1 MIVLVLNCGSSS
13 LKYQLFSLD
22 NGDDQVKCRG
32 LVERVG
38 TMGGHLKQC
47 IPGRETYQLEVGVPD
62 HTAAIK
68 LMLEALIT
76 EKVIQ
81 DLSQIDAIGHRVVH
95 GGELFTQSVCINQEV
110 KDNIE
115 ACSDLAPLHN
125 PSNLK
130 GILSMEL
137 LLPDVPQ
144 VAVFDTSFHQTM
156 PKEAFLYG
164 LPYKY
169 YEEMRIRRYGFH
181 GISHGYVGRR
191 ACEMAGVDFHNSK
204 IITCHLGNGASITAI
219 KNGES
224 VDTSMGFTPVT
235 GLMMGTR
242 CGTIDAGILLY
253 LEEKHKLSISGI
265 SNLLNKESGLQGISG
280 LSSDMRDIIKA
291 TEEGIE
297 RARLALDM
305 YVYRVRKCIGSF
317 VAVMDGVD
325 MIVFAG
331 GIGENSFVIR
341 KLVCEKLKFFG
352 IEIDKQKNV
361 DACGQESLFSTPQSK
376 VKLMVVPTNEELVIA
391 TETYRLLKQDK
402 TRHQASGIRQF

>member
-1 MIVLVLNCGSSS
+1 MIILVLNCGSSS
-13 LKYQLFSLD
+13 LKYQLFTLG
-22 NGDDQVKCRG
+22 NGDPRMICRG
-32 LVERVG
+32 LVERLG
-38 TMGGHLKQC
+38 IMGGHFTQSV
-47 IPGRETYQLEVGVPD
+47 PHREVFTLDVEVPD

-68 LMLEALIT
+68 LVLETLI
-76 EKVIQ
+76 EQEVLK
-81 DLSQIDAIGHRVVH
+81 DLSQIGAVGHRVVH
-95 GGELFTQSVCINQEV
+95 GGELFTQSVVIDEEV
-110 KDNIE
+110 KENIRV
-115 ACSDLAPLHN
+115 CSDLAPLHN

-130 GILSMEL
+130 GILSMEI
-137 LLPDVPQ
+137 LLPGIPQ
-144 VAVFDTSFHQTM
+144 IAVFDTSFHQTM

-169 YEEMRIRRYGFH
+169 YEEFKIRRYGFH
-181 GISHGYVGRR
+181 GISHGYVSRK
-191 ACEMAGVDFHNSK
+191 ACEVAGIDYHNSK

-265 SNLLNKESGLQGISG
+265 SDLLNKESGLQGISG

-291 TEEGIE
+291 SQEGVE

-305 YVYRVRKCIGSF
+305 YVYRVRKWIGSF
-317 VAVMDGVD
+317 TGIMDGVD
-325 MIVFAG
+325 MIVFTG

-341 KLVCEKLKFFG
+341 QMVCERLTFFG
-352 IEIDKQKNV
+352 VKIDKIKNV
-361 DACGQESLFSTPQSK
+361 EACGQESVFSAPQSE
-376 VKLMVVPTNEELVIA
+376 VKLVVVPTNEELVIA
-391 TETYRLLKQDK
+391 TETFRLLNQ
-402 TRHQASGIRQF
+402 